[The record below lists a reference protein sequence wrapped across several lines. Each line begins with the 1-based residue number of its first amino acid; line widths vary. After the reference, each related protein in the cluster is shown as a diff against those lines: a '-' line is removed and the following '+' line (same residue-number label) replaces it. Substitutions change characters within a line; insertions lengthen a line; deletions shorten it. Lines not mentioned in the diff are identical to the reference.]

1 MGIIYSMVQGYLTAK
16 ADTSPNSMPS
26 IVTNSILSNKTSNG
40 GGDKGEESIEH
51 ETKECRC
58 QRRVSVLPMGVLR
71 AICPC

>member
-16 ADTSPNSMPS
+16 ADTSPDPMPN

-40 GGDKGEESIEH
+40 GDDKGEESIEQD
-51 ETKECRC
+51 ETEKCRC
-58 QRRVSVLPMGVLR
+58 QRRVSVGVLR